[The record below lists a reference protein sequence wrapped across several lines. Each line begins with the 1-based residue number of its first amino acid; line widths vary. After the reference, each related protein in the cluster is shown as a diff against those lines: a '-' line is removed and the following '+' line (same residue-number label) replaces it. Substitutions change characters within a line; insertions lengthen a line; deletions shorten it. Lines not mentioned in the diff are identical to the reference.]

1 MEEWQNQQPHHEKS
15 LVSFI
20 PFFLGSTPKGESLK
34 RTSFSARYFKIVS
47 SLGIFFSNCQRPGA
61 RCWLDLLGR
70 KNYKNSVSV
79 GGCLQAVI
87 IQSVCGADSF
97 AIQPPLQQNSSGCW
111 WILLAHDFRY
121 QQKISEKTPW
131 QPSALMNTHM
141 HHAAFS
147 FILLFSGSLNF
158 DASFLLSSLIVTF
171 RWCAKPGKV
180 EIIHLNY
187 WVLRT
192 SHSETCK
199 DLACFKIPYAFHPK
213 EKNSQKSD
221 FGTLKFGVDF
231 ITPGKNHI
239 AMGVGNLLLPL

>member
-1 MEEWQNQQPHHEKS
+1 
-15 LVSFI
+15 
-20 PFFLGSTPKGESLK
+20 
-34 RTSFSARYFKIVS
+34 
-47 SLGIFFSNCQRPGA
+47 
-61 RCWLDLLGR
+61 
-70 KNYKNSVSV
+70 
-79 GGCLQAVI
+79 
-87 IQSVCGADSF
+87 
-97 AIQPPLQQNSSGCW
+97 
-111 WILLAHDFRY
+111 
-121 QQKISEKTPW
+121 
-131 QPSALMNTHM
+131 M

-213 EKNSQKSD
+213 EKQSKIRFWNVEIWCRFHHSRKKSYRYGSWEPPPTIFAD
-221 FGTLKFGVDF
+221 ENYYPSPHSSLGWVYAASAPKRSLAVNFDEQNGCRSPQQRRKTSVSCFCF
-231 ITPGKNHI
+231 IPEKKHGCFRLQCRF
-239 AMGVGNLLLPL
+239 LLSG

>member
-1 MEEWQNQQPHHEKS
+1 
-15 LVSFI
+15 
-20 PFFLGSTPKGESLK
+20 
-34 RTSFSARYFKIVS
+34 
-47 SLGIFFSNCQRPGA
+47 
-61 RCWLDLLGR
+61 
-70 KNYKNSVSV
+70 
-79 GGCLQAVI
+79 
-87 IQSVCGADSF
+87 
-97 AIQPPLQQNSSGCW
+97 
-111 WILLAHDFRY
+111 
-121 QQKISEKTPW
+121 
-131 QPSALMNTHM
+131 M

-187 WVLRT
+187 WVLGT

-199 DLACFKIPYAFHPK
+199 DLACFKIPYAFNPK